1 MATVTK
7 QRFYIAADIMEM
19 LSVKKWKAYEI
30 MKQLNNELTEQGY
43 FTQAGRVSAKYF
55 EQRFYLEVS
64 E

>member
-7 QRFYIAADIMEM
+7 QRFYVAKDIMEM

-30 MKQLNNELTEQGY
+30 MKDLNKELEKKGY

-55 EQRFYLEVS
+55 EERFYLEVQQ
-64 E
+64 